1 MVKRGCLF
9 AICGMLSM
17 GITAC
22 AVMDH
27 SQAPRLDRGAKWVMF
42 PFGNHTETPQA
53 GLRAEAITETVLR
66 SLGVG
71 DLRQFPMMP
80 APDVLVEP
88 ADPKAAE
95 AALAWAKSQQ
105 ARYAVTGSVD
115 EWRYK
120 VGVDGE
126 PAVGVSL
133 RLIDLQTNQVV
144 WSAGGGR
151 TGWSREAVSAV
162 AQKLI
167 KSLLTQAL
175 PTS

>member
-1 MVKRGCLF
+1 ML
-9 AICGMLSM
+9 CGVVSAGTM
-17 GITAC
+17 AC

-27 SQAPRLDRGAKWVMF
+27 SQAPRVDRGAKWVML

-71 DLRQFPMMP
+71 DLRQYP
-80 APDVLVEP
+80 AAPSPETLVEP
-88 ADPKAAE
+88 TDPRAME
-95 AALAWAKSQQ
+95 AALTWAKGQQ

-133 RLIDLQTNQVV
+133 RLIDLQANQVV

-167 KSLLTQAL
+167 KALLTQAL

>member
-1 MVKRGCLF
+1 MLKRSGLF
-9 AICGMLSM
+9 VLCGMLSM
-17 GITAC
+17 GIVAC

-27 SQAPRLDRGAKWVMF
+27 SQAPGLDRGAKWIML

-71 DLRQFPMMP
+71 DLRQFPVTP
-80 APDVLVEP
+80 APDMLIEP
-88 ADPKAAE
+88 TDPKAVE
-95 AALAWAKSQQ
+95 AAMVWAKAQQ

-133 RLIDLQTNQVV
+133 RLIDLQTDQVV

-167 KSLLTQAL
+167 KALLTQAL
-175 PTS
+175 PIS

>member
-1 MVKRGCLF
+1 MLNRVSLLF
-9 AICGMLSM
+9 LCGALAM
-17 GITAC
+17 GTVAC

-27 SQAPRLDRGAKWVMF
+27 SRAPQLDRGAKWVML

-66 SLGVG
+66 SLGIS
-71 DLRQFPMMP
+71 DLRQFPVTP

-88 ADPKAAE
+88 TDPKAMETAM
-95 AALAWAKSQQ
+95 AWAKAQQ
-105 ARYAVTGSVD
+105 ARYAMTGSVD

-133 RLIDLQTNQVV
+133 RLIDLQSNQVV

-167 KSLLTQAL
+167 KALLTEAL
-175 PTS
+175 PTT

>member
-1 MVKRGCLF
+1 MLRRVSLF
-9 AICGMLSM
+9 MLCGLLLLGPM
-17 GITAC
+17 AC
-22 AVMDH
+22 VVMDH
-27 SQAPRLDRGAKWVMF
+27 SQAPRVDRSAKWVML

-66 SLGVG
+66 SLGVT
-71 DLRQFPMMP
+71 DLRQFPLTP
-80 APDVLVEP
+80 SPDVLIEP
-88 ADPKAAE
+88 ADSKAMD
-95 AALAWAKSQQ
+95 AAFAWAKAQQ

-133 RLIDLQTNQVV
+133 RLIDLQSNQVV

-167 KSLLTQAL
+167 KALLTQAL
-175 PTS
+175 PAS